1 MDAYLIIFLVIT
13 TSAGYYFIGVVLA
26 RLVENYFLRKHYSKI
41 EAEDFGFF
49 AGLWWPL
56 TSLGFALVYATKQL
70 RNLVDKLP

>member
-1 MDAYLIIFLVIT
+1 MDTYLTIFLVIT
-13 TSAGYYFIGVVLA
+13 TLAGWYFIGVVVV

-56 TSLGFALVYATKQL
+56 TSLRFALVYTTKQL